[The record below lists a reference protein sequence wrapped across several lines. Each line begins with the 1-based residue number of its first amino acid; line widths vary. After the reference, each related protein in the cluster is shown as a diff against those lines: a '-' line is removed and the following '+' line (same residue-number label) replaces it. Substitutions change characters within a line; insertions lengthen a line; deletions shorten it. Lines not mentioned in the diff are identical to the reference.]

1 MNSIFNIKI
10 YKETFKQLKVIA
22 LVINILMLLCAIITP
37 VSEYI
42 EILDMIKS
50 SFVKADYKE
59 VLSVYD
65 MSFFYLFPFV
75 IATPI
80 LTLTAYKFLNKRNSC
95 DFYHSIPHKRTCIFL
110 SIFAAVLTWIC
121 IITIST
127 SAVFALLFKLC
138 SKHIVINL
146 TPLIALTINTIINS
160 LLVGAG
166 ISLACSLTGT
176 RINNIIVSGLILFL
190 PRVLI
195 EVCVV
200 LVLDNMPFLIE
211 TKLPILF
218 NSSSNMVTYSIY
230 EFLSELGVCSMCS
243 FDTYSIYT
251 LVLGIILLSFGVLAF
266 NKRKSETAGNGTASK
281 SIQNVCRLAIG
292 LIITLPSIILYI
304 YSVTES
310 ESSYFLSRVTF
321 YVINIILAVLFM
333 FIFDMLST
341 KNLKR
346 SLKNILFTPITI
358 VIDIVIIA
366 LLIFSRNHTLS
377 SIPDI
382 EDIDYI
388 QICYDATTS
397 YYNNYE
403 YDIYEYDEYEYLYS
417 SSHIYRY
424 NDDYFS
430 VLLSDIKIDDARII
444 SILHDAYTT
453 EVDFFINNGHIN
465 SSYAIIPVT
474 FYCNGDEYSRKIFLN
489 STDYKEYQN
498 LLSSNT
504 EYLNILCDLPSLDDK
519 TTIVE
524 ASYLTTAQAEDIYS
538 TYIEE
543 IKENPAP
550 YLEYM
555 SLPSDYQYLTSS
567 MLTFTTYIDNIRAY
581 GYLPILNNYTK
592 TTTKYL
598 EYVTASSSYLKGN
611 IISVLRDPVS
621 YIYEYDELYIEMT
634 PFFNTADF
642 GSLYNDNYSSI
653 SYNYSNPYDYY
664 QMVVDG
670 IYSPEQLEK
679 EKNNLEIPDD
689 KVIANLNNIAD
700 ALENATTESSN
711 NTVYSIN
718 IYMYNGI
725 TNQKHDYSYYVSLPP
740 DCLD

>member
-42 EILDMIKS
+42 AILDMIKS

-59 VLSVYD
+59 ILSVYD
-65 MSFFYLFPFV
+65 MSFFYLIPFV

-190 PRVLI
+190 PRILMS
-195 EVCVV
+195 VCVL
-200 LVLDNMPFLIE
+200 LVLDNMPFLID
-211 TKLPILF
+211 TKLPIFF
-218 NSSSNMVTYSIY
+218 NSSSNMLTYSIY
-230 EFLSELGVCSMCS
+230 EFLSEMGVCSMCS

-304 YSVTES
+304 DDFAETETF
-310 ESSYFLSRVTF
+310 YLSRLTF
-321 YVINIILAVLFM
+321 YVVNIIIAMLFM

-341 KNLKR
+341 KNLKK
-346 SLKNILFTPITI
+346 SLKNILFTPVTI
-358 VIDIVIIA
+358 VINIVIVS
-366 LLIFSRNHTLS
+366 LLIFSRNYTLS
-377 SIPDI
+377 SIPDK
-382 EDIDYI
+382 EDIDCI
-388 QICYDATTS
+388 QLCYDANYD
-397 YYNNYE
+397 YYYDYE
-403 YDIYEYDEYEYLYS
+403 YDDYEYLYS
-417 SSHIYRY
+417 SSHTYRY

-430 VLLSDIKIDDARII
+430 VLLSNIEIDDARII
-444 SILHDAYTT
+444 SILHDAYTSQ
-453 EVDFFINNGHIN
+453 VDFFIDNGYVK

-474 FYCNGDEYSRKIFLN
+474 FCCNGNEYSRKIFLN
-489 STDYKEYQN
+489 ITDYNEYQN

-504 EYLNILCDLPSLDDK
+504 EYLNVLCDFPSLDDK

-524 ASYLTTAQAEDIYS
+524 ANNLTTAQAEDIYS

-598 EYVTASSSYLKGN
+598 EYVTVSSSHIKSN
-611 IISVLRDPVS
+611 IVSVLRDPVS
-621 YIYEYDELYIEMT
+621 YVYKYDELYIEMT
-634 PFFNTADF
+634 PFFNTSDF
-642 GSLYNDNYSSI
+642 GSSYNDNSSI
-653 SYNYSNPYDYY
+653 NYNYSNPYDYY
-664 QMVVDG
+664 QMEVDG
-670 IYSPEQLEK
+670 IYSPEQLEENK
-679 EKNNLEIPDD
+679 SKLEIPDD
-689 KVIANLNNIAD
+689 KAIANLNKIAD
-700 ALENATTESSN
+700 ALENASTEPSN
-711 NTVYSIN
+711 NTVYILN

-725 TNQKHDYSYYVSLPP
+725 TNQKHDYFYYVSLPP
-740 DCLD
+740 DCLN